1 MVSPLF
7 PYDNALFIIIHFYY
21 SKRALYLR
29 RYYIYL
35 RGNHYI
41 KLEGC
46 PLKIK
51 VNKRIRDIAD

>member
-1 MVSPLF
+1 MV
-7 PYDNALFIIIHFYY
+7 
-21 SKRALYLR
+21 ALYLR

-51 VNKRIRDIAD
+51 VNKRIRDIKIYDGWSLSEESHKH